1 MYKNFLQLSLFFYV
15 IAFGLFDRAYFIN
28 LFYLSNIIFYIAFL
42 LNEYTI
48 NRKILFKTNYVIN
61 LYLLFTLYCM
71 LSCFWTIDPVESFNR
86 CVTMLLISINILIAY
101 NALKDKGFLSIIFAA
116 IICVS
121 FINFFIAIGLFGY
134 NSVFYDGWRFQGTRD
149 NPNYL
154 AIFMFFSFFS
164 SIFLSS
170 KTFLKFNN
178 LLHYLIFLN
187 IPISIYNIFLTG
199 SKKGIIFGSI
209 VIILFFYY
217 TLFYIKDRKSAINY
231 IIIFVSLYV
240 AQYFI
245 NINDASLIYER
256 ISVRMSDFFYMEGLS
271 TIQRLDF
278 INYGF
283 TIFKSNLFFGNGIGS
298 FKSIFGTYSHNNF
311 IEILSGV
318 GLLGFCIYYSM
329 YLYIFSKI
337 RYIKNI
343 HSKVVMLIFVLALL
357 LMETSMVTYYY
368 KFNIFMLVV
377 VSVIVDFLSKEEYQ
391 N

>member
-1 MYKNFLQLSLFFYV
+1 
-15 IAFGLFDRAYFIN
+15 
-28 LFYLSNIIFYIAFL
+28 
-42 LNEYTI
+42 
-48 NRKILFKTNYVIN
+48 
-61 LYLLFTLYCM
+61 
-71 LSCFWTIDPVESFNR
+71 
-86 CVTMLLISINILIAY
+86 
-101 NALKDKGFLSIIFAA
+101 
-116 IICVS
+116 
-121 FINFFIAIGLFGY
+121 
-134 NSVFYDGWRFQGTRD
+134 
-149 NPNYL
+149 
-154 AIFMFFSFFS
+154 
-164 SIFLSS
+164 
-170 KTFLKFNN
+170 
-178 LLHYLIFLN
+178 
-187 IPISIYNIFLTG
+187 
-199 SKKGIIFGSI
+199 
-209 VIILFFYY
+209 
-217 TLFYIKDRKSAINY
+217 
-231 IIIFVSLYV
+231 FVSLYL

-329 YLYIFSKI
+329 YLYIFNRI
-337 RYIKNI
+337 RYIGNI

-357 LMETSMVTYYY
+357 LMETSMVSYYY